1 MTSAIALIPRPINR
15 MQTMLGPIW
24 KRLAQSMLVG
34 ILIATSSCGPSSS
47 TDLNSSARASEK
59 TNSAPMPS
67 QPQSLP
73 PKKDSRLAQQWFYG
87 VERVVTQSGC
97 CDGSAGVAL
106 DEDHFLVANDENSIL
121 RVYSR
126 RGQTS
131 PLTQFNFRKFLDLKK
146 SNDESDLEGMTRI
159 GTTIYVIAS
168 HSRSKDGEKRKGRRQ
183 LLALNYQLRGGK
195 VDLKPI
201 GKPYTKLLKHL
212 EESQLIDGLD
222 FEEAARRSGDQK
234 DGLNIEGLSSTPDGG
249 LLIGF
254 RAPIHQGT
262 TILIKLENPSEVVLG
277 EQPRFSEAKQLLLG
291 SMGVRGIER
300 FEDTYL
306 LTTESD
312 QGKTY
317 PQLFQWNGSEQR
329 PRRVFVS
336 LPKKLNPESILIFPD
351 TGLEEIHLLS
361 DDGNE
366 KIATNLCNEIKEETT
381 KRFKRIVLKSRSSL

>member
-1 MTSAIALIPRPINR
+1 MISAITLNSSPAIG
-15 MQTMLGPIW
+15 MQSKSAPMW
-24 KRLAQSMLVG
+24 KKLTQGILAG
-34 ILIATSSCGPSSS
+34 ILIVSSSCSPSSS
-47 TDLNSSARASEK
+47 PDLNSSSGESEK
-59 TNSAPMPS
+59 ADSNRTPE
-67 QPQSLP
+67 QPEALEAKRESNLT
-73 PKKDSRLAQQWFYG
+73 QQKSYKVDRTFS
-87 VERVVTQSGC
+87 QSGC

-106 DEDHFLVANDENSIL
+106 DKDHFLVANDENSIL

-131 PLTQFNFRKFLDLKK
+131 PVAQFNFRKFLDLKK

-168 HSRSKDGEKRKGRRQ
+168 HSRSKEGDKRKGRRQ
-183 LLALNYQLRGGK
+183 LFALSYQLRRGEI
-195 VDLKPI
+195 DLIPI
-201 GKPYTKLLKHL
+201 GEPYTKLLKPL
-212 EESQLIDGLD
+212 EDSQIIDGLD
-222 FEEAARRSGDQK
+222 FEESARRSGDEK
-234 DGLNIEGLSSTPDGG
+234 EGLNIEGLSSTPDGG

-254 RAPIHQGT
+254 RAPIHQGR
-262 TILIKLENPSEVVLG
+262 TILIKLENPDEVVFG
-277 EQPRFSEAKQLLLG
+277 EKPKFSQARQLLLG

-306 LTTESD
+306 LTTESE

-317 PQLFQWNGSEQR
+317 PQLFQWNGSAQR

-336 LPKKLNPESILIFPD
+336 LPRKLNPESILIFPD

-366 KIATNLCNEIKEETT
+366 KVASNLCNEIKDET
-381 KRFKRIVLKSRSSL
+381 KQRFKRIVLKSRSSL

>member
-1 MTSAIALIPRPINR
+1 
-15 MQTMLGPIW
+15 
-24 KRLAQSMLVG
+24 
-34 ILIATSSCGPSSS
+34 
-47 TDLNSSARASEK
+47 
-59 TNSAPMPS
+59 
-67 QPQSLP
+67 
-73 PKKDSRLAQQWFYG
+73 
-87 VERVVTQSGC
+87 
-97 CDGSAGVAL
+97 VAL
-106 DEDHFLVANDENSIL
+106 DKDHFLVANDENSVL

-126 RGQTS
+126 RGQAS
-131 PLTQFNFRKFLDLKK
+131 PLAQFNFRKFLDLKK

-168 HSRSKDGEKRKGRRQ
+168 HSRSKDGDKRKGRRQ
-183 LLALNYQLRGGK
+183 LLALSYQLQGGK

-201 GKPYTKLLKHL
+201 GEPYTKLLKHL

-222 FEEAARRSGDQK
+222 FEESARLSSDEKG
-234 DGLNIEGLSSTPDGG
+234 GLNIEGLSSTPDGG

-262 TILIKLENPSEVVLG
+262 TILIKLDNPNEVVFG
-277 EQPRFSEAKQLLLG
+277 DQPKFSQATQLLLG

-306 LTTESD
+306 LTTESER
-312 QGKTY
+312 GKTY

-366 KIATNLCNEIKEETT
+366 KIATNLCNEIKDETK
-381 KRFKRIVLKSRSSL
+381 KRFKRIVLKPRNSL

>member
-1 MTSAIALIPRPINR
+1 MIDAIALSSFPPNR
-15 MQTMLGPIW
+15 THTILGSIM
-24 KRLAQSMLVG
+24 KKLAHIMLVS
-34 ILIATSSCGPSSS
+34 ILIASSGCSPSSS
-47 TDLNSSARASEK
+47 PDLDSSARASERA
-59 TNSAPMPS
+59 NSDPTVS

-73 PKKDSRLAQQWFYG
+73 PKKESRLAQQWSYG

-106 DEDHFLVANDENSIL
+106 DKDHFLVANDENSVL

-126 RGQTS
+126 RGQAS
-131 PLTQFNFRKFLDLKK
+131 PLAQFNFRKFLDLKK

-168 HSRSKDGEKRKGRRQ
+168 HSRSKDGDKRKGRRQ
-183 LLALNYQLRGGK
+183 LLALSYQLQGGK

-201 GKPYTKLLKHL
+201 GEPYTKLLKHL

-222 FEEAARRSGDQK
+222 FEESARLSSDEKG
-234 DGLNIEGLSSTPDGG
+234 GLNIEGLSSTPDGG

-262 TILIKLENPSEVVLG
+262 TILIKLDNPNEVVFG
-277 EQPRFSEAKQLLLG
+277 DQPKFSQATQLLLG

-306 LTTESD
+306 LTTESER
-312 QGKTY
+312 GKTY

-366 KIATNLCNEIKEETT
+366 KIATNLCNEIKDETK
-381 KRFKRIVLKSRSSL
+381 KRFKRIVLKPRNSL

>member
-1 MTSAIALIPRPINR
+1 MIRAIALSSRSSIG
-15 MQTMLGPIW
+15 MQAMLGSIC
-24 KRLAQSMLVG
+24 KNLVQGMLVCT
-34 ILIATSSCGPSSS
+34 LIAATSCRPSSS
-47 TDLNSSARASEK
+47 PDLISSAGASYN
-59 TNSAPMPS
+59 TNSAAIPS
-67 QPQSLP
+67 QPHSLP
-73 PKKDSRLAQQWFYG
+73 PKKESTQTQKKSYG
-87 VERVVTQSGC
+87 FERIVTQIGC

-106 DEDHFLVANDENSIL
+106 DQDHFLVANDENSIL

-159 GTTIYVIAS
+159 GSTIYVIAS
-168 HSRSKDGEKRKGRRQ
+168 HSRSKEGEKRKSRRQ
-183 LLALNYQLRGGK
+183 LFALSYQLREGK
-195 VDLKPI
+195 IDLIPI
-201 GKPYTKLLKHL
+201 GEPYTKLLKHL
-212 EESQLIDGLD
+212 EESQLFDGLN
-222 FEEAARRSGDQK
+222 FQEAARLSSNEKG
-234 DGLNIEGLSSTPDGG
+234 GLNIEGLSSTPDGG

-254 RAPIHQGT
+254 RAPIHQGK
-262 TILIKLENPSEVVLG
+262 TILIKLDNPSEVVLG
-277 EQPRFSEAKQLLLG
+277 RQPKFSQAKQLLLG
-291 SMGVRGIER
+291 RMGVRGIER
-300 FEDTYL
+300 FENTYL

-366 KIATNLCNEIKEETT
+366 KMASILCNEIKDETK